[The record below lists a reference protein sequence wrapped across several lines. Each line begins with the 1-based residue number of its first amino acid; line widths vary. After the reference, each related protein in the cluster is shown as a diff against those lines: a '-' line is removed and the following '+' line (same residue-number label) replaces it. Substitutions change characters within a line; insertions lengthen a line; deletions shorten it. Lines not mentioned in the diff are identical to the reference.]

1 MKIKYAEQDLDIVKR
16 RKHRGESCSGEG
28 SLNCLLSP
36 MVDSAD
42 WDDEKILKIKKEDK
56 YQH

>member
-16 RKHRGESCSGEG
+16 RKHRGENCSGEG

-42 WDDEKILKIKKEDK
+42 WDGEKTLKIKKEDK
-56 YQH
+56 Y